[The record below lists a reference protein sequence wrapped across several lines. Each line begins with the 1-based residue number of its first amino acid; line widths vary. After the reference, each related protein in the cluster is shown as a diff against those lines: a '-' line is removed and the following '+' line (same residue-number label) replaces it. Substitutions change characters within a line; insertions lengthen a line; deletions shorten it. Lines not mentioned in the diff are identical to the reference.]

1 MKTVTKASIFFS
13 FQLEDSPFLSLPA
26 LRRKLFASS
35 FPRHGSLAK
44 GPLALSPAQ
53 LSPSL

>member
-1 MKTVTKASIFFS
+1 MKTLTKASIFFS

-26 LRRKLFASS
+26 SRRRLFASS

-44 GPLALSPAQ
+44 GPLALNPAQ